1 MKPILYPYMAKGGN
15 VWVESRRTEPFT
27 DPSPHTAIAA
37 RHLFHIVGN
46 ASEKVCK
53 RANSMYVYGRSQLL
67 PYTLHG
73 VNQRL
78 TIQVWVQHAI
88 GAQCPRSGLRVR

>member
-1 MKPILYPYMAKGGN
+1 M
-15 VWVESRRTEPFT
+15 ESRRTEPFT
-27 DPSPHTAIAA
+27 DPSPRTAIAA
-37 RHLFHIVGN
+37 RHFHIVGN
-46 ASEKVCK
+46 ASEKVFK

-78 TIQVWVQHAI
+78 PIQVWVQHTI
-88 GAQCPRSGLRVR
+88 GAE